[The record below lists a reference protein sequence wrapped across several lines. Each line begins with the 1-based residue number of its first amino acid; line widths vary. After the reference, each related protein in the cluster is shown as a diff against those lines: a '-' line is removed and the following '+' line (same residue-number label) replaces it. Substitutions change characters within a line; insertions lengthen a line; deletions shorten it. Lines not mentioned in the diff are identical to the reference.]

1 MDSVL
6 HERRLVTR
14 VFRRWN
20 ELAAGRRFPS
30 RSQIEPCLIEGE
42 RASCA
47 VIKLDAEVKRSTF
60 LIVGSNLVL
69 AGHAPLD
76 GKPITDCP
84 GNTLLSA
91 MLKYLPRFQPDGG
104 PLGITGTANHLGTAI
119 LHRSVLLPLSDD
131 GAQIDSVFGAAS
143 FRALR
148 QGEDKELRTRPQ
160 VVMLDVENGQ
170 IWEIFEPLVGGWS
183 RATVIAVE
191 GEQVTLRHKENRRLI
206 VTSKNEMALRSERY
220 RFLSY
225 S

>member
-14 VFRRWN
+14 VFRRWT
-20 ELAAGRRFPS
+20 ELAQGRRFPS
-30 RSQIEPCLIEGE
+30 RSQIEPCLVGDE

-47 VIKLDAEVKRSTF
+47 VIRLDPEIRRSTF
-60 LIVGSNLVL
+60 LVVGSNLVPP
-69 AGHAPLD
+69 GHAPLA
-76 GKPITDCP
+76 GQPITDCP
-84 GNTLLSA
+84 SNTLLSA
-91 MLKYLPRFQPDGG
+91 MLKYLSRFHPNGG
-104 PLGITGTANHLGTAI
+104 PLGITGTANHLGTSI

-131 GAQIDSVFGAAS
+131 GAQIDGVFGAAS

-160 VVMLDVENGQ
+160 AVMLDVENGQ

-183 RATVIAVE
+183 RATVIAIE
-191 GEQVTLRHKENRRLI
+191 GERVTLRHQQSRRLI
-206 VTSKNEMALRSERY
+206 VTSKNEMAQRSERY